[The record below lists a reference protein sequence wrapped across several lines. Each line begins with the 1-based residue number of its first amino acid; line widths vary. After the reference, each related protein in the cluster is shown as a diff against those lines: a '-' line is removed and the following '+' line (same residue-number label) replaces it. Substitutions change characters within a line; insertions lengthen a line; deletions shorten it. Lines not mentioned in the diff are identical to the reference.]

1 MELVLYKKPKNPI
14 IIEGFPGFGFVGA
27 ISSQFLVEHLNA
39 KPIGFI
45 YSNEISP
52 LVAIHKNELVRPLTI
67 YYSEKHNIVIL
78 NALTPVNGFEW
89 KIAKIIE
96 DLYKTLKAKEV
107 ICLEG
112 VNALVPNN
120 QSQAYY
126 QTTNTKSQKKLDK
139 LGLKQLGEGVILGVT
154 GAVVLKNMP
163 VSCIF
168 AEAQMGLPDSRAAAK
183 VIEVLDGYLGLKVDY
198 KPLLKKAQEMEGKIK
213 DIIGKT
219 REAQDMKD
227 KKELD
232 YFG

>member
-1 MELVLYKKPKNPI
+1 MKVILNEKPQKVT

-168 AEAQMGLPDSRAAAK
+168 AEAQMGLPDSRAAGEIIK
-183 VIEVLDGYLGLKVDY
+183 VLDNYLGLKVDP
-198 KPLLKKAQEMEGKIK
+198 KPLIKKAEEFEVKIK
-213 DIIGKT
+213 GLLEKSKDAS
-219 REAQDMKD
+219 EMKE
-227 KKELD
+227 KKELT
-232 YFG
+232 YLG